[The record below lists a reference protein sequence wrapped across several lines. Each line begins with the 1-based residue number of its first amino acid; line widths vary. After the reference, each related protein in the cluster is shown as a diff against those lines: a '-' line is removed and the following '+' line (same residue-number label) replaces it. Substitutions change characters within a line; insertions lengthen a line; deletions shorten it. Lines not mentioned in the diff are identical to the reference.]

1 METLFGIPQI
11 TPKELK
17 ARMDGGDEIFL
28 LDVREP
34 FERDICSI
42 GGTLIPKGYISARI
56 GEIPKDKE
64 LIIYC
69 RSGARSQAVALEL
82 AKIHG
87 FTRVSNLAG
96 GVLRWADEVE
106 PGMARY

>member
-1 METLFGIPQI
+1 METLFGVPQI

-17 ARMDGGDEIFL
+17 AKMDEGEEIFL

-42 GGTLIPKGYISARI
+42 GGTLIPKGSVTERI
-56 GEIPKDKE
+56 AEIPKDKE
-64 LIIYC
+64 IVVVC

-82 AKIHG
+82 EKIHG
-87 FTRVSNLAG
+87 YAQVSNLAG
-96 GVLRWADEVE
+96 GVLRWADEIDPE
-106 PGMARY
+106 MAKY

>member
-1 METLFGIPQI
+1 METLFGVPQI

-17 ARMDGGDEIFL
+17 AKMDEGEEIFL

-42 GGTLIPKGYISARI
+42 GGTLIPKGSVTERI
-56 GEIPKDKE
+56 AEIPKDKE
-64 LIIYC
+64 IVVVC

-82 AKIHG
+82 VKIHG
-87 FTRVSNLAG
+87 YAQVSNLAG
-96 GVLRWADEVE
+96 GVLRWADEIDPE
-106 PGMARY
+106 MAKY